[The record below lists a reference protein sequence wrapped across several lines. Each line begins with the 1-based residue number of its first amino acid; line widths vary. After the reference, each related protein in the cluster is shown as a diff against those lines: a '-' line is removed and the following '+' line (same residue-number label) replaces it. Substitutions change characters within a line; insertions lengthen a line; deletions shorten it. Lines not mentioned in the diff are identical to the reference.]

1 MRVVG
6 LGPEIVRVAEALLD
20 VVEAAQIGAEVMAG
34 FPVDRLALEE
44 ARQMVIL
51 KFLSGVN
58 QRRALFKVE
67 HGGEVFQ
74 RCFIAD
80 ERRDARLVV
89 VLEEAEF
96 VIVCGVRG
104 LLEVDHVEIVTEHD
118 LPREILVERLADVV
132 FIFHVERGER
142 VIVQRRIDAAAARE
156 AAVALVDGLGQPDAV
171 RVDLGD
177 GLPRGAPELDRH
189 ERRHVAAEAVDDLRP
204 HHERVDLIGPEVAV
218 AIVEV
223 DDVCPVAHLI
233 AGLAIRAVI
242 EELRML
248 GVERGV
254 RRGVVV
260 DDVDHALHAALVDL
274 VHERLEIVHRAI
286 GGIDSTVVAVG
297 IRAAEAAFFALHADR
312 VDRQEPDDV
321 RAESLDAVEI
331 GDDRAERALRRMGA
345 DVDGVND
352 LILQVQISI
361 DSHK

>member
-1 MRVVG
+1 
-6 LGPEIVRVAEALLD
+6 
-20 VVEAAQIGAEVMAG
+20 MAG
-34 FPVDRLALEE
+34 FPVDRLALEQ
-44 ARQMVIL
+44 ARHVVIL

-118 LPREILVERLADVV
+118 LPREILVERLANIV
-132 FIFHVERGER
+132 FIFHVERGEG

-177 GLPRGAPELDRH
+177 GLPRSAPELDRH
-189 ERRHVAAEAVDDLRP
+189 KRRH
-204 HHERVDLIGPEVAV
+204 I
-218 AIVEV
+218 
-223 DDVCPVAHLI
+223 
-233 AGLAIRAVI
+233 
-242 EELRML
+242 
-248 GVERGV
+248 
-254 RRGVVV
+254 
-260 DDVDHALHAALVDL
+260 AALVDL
-274 VHERLEIVHRAI
+274 AHERLEIVHRAI
-286 GGIDSTVVAVG
+286 GGIDGAVIAVG
-297 IRAAEAAFFALHADR
+297 IRAAEAAFFALYADR